1 MALDRKSEI
10 SENLAA
16 IKAEIPSEVKLIVV
30 TKTFPVSDVLILKSL
45 GVNDFGENRDQE
57 GSIKAKEVS
66 GTWHFQGQ
74 LQSNKL
80 KSICNWADVIHS
92 LDTLRYVDLINKAT
106 NKKLSIFI
114 QVNLAESTQMS
125 EGRAGA
131 TPDQLT
137 EIASA
142 VLATDNLNLL
152 GLMAVAP
159 LATPPEQAFEKLAK
173 IHQRF
178 KNDFPAA
185 PYLSAGMSGDYKTA
199 IEYGATHIRV
209 GSSIL
214 GSRPPVR

>member
-1 MALDRKSEI
+1 M
-10 SENLAA
+10 
-16 IKAEIPSEVKLIVV
+16 
-30 TKTFPVSDVLILKSL
+30 
-45 GVNDFGENRDQE
+45 
-57 GSIKAKEVS
+57 
-66 GTWHFQGQ
+66 
-74 LQSNKL
+74 
-80 KSICNWADVIHS
+80 
-92 LDTLRYVDLINKAT
+92 DTLRYVDLINKAT
-106 NKKLSIFI
+106 SKNLSIFI

-199 IEYGATHIRV
+199 IDYGATHIRV